1 MSDGY
6 ITPWWQAALLPD
18 KWDICGVEV
27 RAMSVWHLYALENL
41 NNAYVCGGVHD
52 RDAAASLL
60 LICSRERDRRPWRFT
75 WGLRDLYL
83 RPHARARA
91 LARIHKTVKNI
102 PWPELDAA
110 CTDYCLTC
118 MRVPEHLREGKPSD
132 KPVGKLLSAP
142 IFWHIIL
149 CLCDQYQKTEAEAWN
164 TPYARARCMYDVWR
178 EATGDESLAS
188 EGTQRRTDEVLERK
202 FTEKK

>member
-6 ITPWWQAALLPD
+6 ITPWWQASLLPD

-27 RAMSVWHLYALENL
+27 HALSVWHLYALENL
-41 NNAYVCGGVHD
+41 NNTYACGGIHD

-60 LICSRERDRRPWRFT
+60 LICQRDYAGT
-75 WGLRDLYL
+75 KDLFL
-83 RPHARARA
+83 KPFARARV

-102 PWPELDAA
+102 PWSELDAA

-118 MRVPEHLREGKPSD
+118 TRVPEHLKPGKQD
-132 KPVGKLLSAP
+132 DNHTGKFLSAP
-142 IFWHIIL
+142 IVFHLAL
-149 CLCDQYQKTEAEAWN
+149 CLCDQYQKSETEAWN

-188 EGTQRRTDEVLERK
+188 ETIQRHTDEVLERK
-202 FTEKK
+202 FKENK

>member
-6 ITPWWQAALLPD
+6 ITPWYQAALLPD
-18 KWDICGVEV
+18 KWDICGIEV

-41 NNAYVCGGVHD
+41 SNAYVCGGIHD

-60 LICSRERDRRPWRFT
+60 LICQRDYA
-75 WGLRDLYL
+75 GVKDLFL
-83 RPHARARA
+83 KPHTRARV

-102 PWPELDAA
+102 PWIELDAA

-118 MRVPEHLREGKPSD
+118 TRIPEHLRDGKPGD
-132 KPVGKLLSAP
+132 KSVGKLLSAP

-149 CLCDQYQKTEAEAWN
+149 CLCDQYQKTESEAWN
-164 TPYARARCMYDVWR
+164 TPYVRASCMFDVWR
-178 EATGDESLAS
+178 EATGDETLAC
-188 EGTQRRTDEVLERK
+188 ERVQRHTDEVLERK